1 MKRSLSYLFVLTLL
15 IVQFSCRSYR
25 KIENLP
31 PVHSLM
37 EVLDLQEEIKK
48 LSIGDEILL
57 TFKSGKKSKLVFLGA
72 ENGQI
77 FVHVNEEGLPE
88 RESIPLTD
96 ISGIK
101 VKKFSA
107 TKTFLI
113 PIGLIGIGVFV
124 GIMLFAKT
132 MNAAF

>member
-1 MKRSLSYLFVLTLL
+1 MKRCLFYLLALILL
-15 IVQFSCRSYR
+15 MQFSCRSYR
-25 KIENLP
+25 RVENLP
-31 PVHSLM
+31 PIHSRM
-37 EVLDLQEEIKK
+37 EVLDMQEEVKK
-48 LSIGDEILL
+48 LSVGDEILL
-57 TFKSGKKSKLVFLGA
+57 TFKSGEKSKLVFLGA
-72 ENGQI
+72 ENGQML
-77 FVHVNEEGLPE
+77 VHVNEEGKPE
-88 RESIPLTD
+88 RRSIPLTD

-132 MNAAF
+132 MDAAF